1 MEVTEVVTRVN
12 GALNAPLA
20 FTTTIGN
27 AFILMAIWTT
37 PALHTATNAL
47 LFGLALSDLGVGL
60 ISQPLGVFL
69 SFNLVEER
77 KLWAMSIFQLFSGS
91 LAAISLITI
100 TARIGVERYLAH
112 KLHLRH
118 QELVTVKRV
127 VYVLVSIWMCSIAA
141 ASSCLWYGV
150 GLFIKA
156 ASPAIVA
163 CWLINI
169 FVYQKLYRVCRL
181 HHARIRDQAMFL
193 DAQLH
198 QRAVAEARFRKSTKT
213 MFFILLALILCY
225 LPFCCFALAIVVV
238 AGDLKRGMDDASFE
252 TSMLHNLY
260 RCTWTIVFA
269 NSTVNPILLYFQ
281 LTELRLAFKRILR
294 KFKLCECRNKGNDLK
309 RCRKVETQIS
319 LPVSLRFPKEL
330 EI

>member
-100 TARIGVERYLAH
+100 TAIGVERYLAH

-156 ASPAIVA
+156 ASSGIVA

-213 MFFILLALILCY
+213 MFFYFTRPDPVLFAVLLFRFSY
-225 LPFCCFALAIVVV
+225 CC
-238 AGDLKRGMDDASFE
+238 R
-252 TSMLHNLY
+252 
-260 RCTWTIVFA
+260 R
-269 NSTVNPILLYFQ
+269 
-281 LTELRLAFKRILR
+281 R
-294 KFKLCECRNKGNDLK
+294 
-309 RCRKVETQIS
+309 
-319 LPVSLRFPKEL
+319 
-330 EI
+330 